1 MRASLRSRDGSCV
14 HHLRY
19 PLTTIGCEGSDILIQ
34 QNPNVER
41 QHAIIEYDE
50 SQGCFVVQDLN
61 SAHGTYIN
69 DCRVQNAAVRL
80 APGDV
85 VRFGYRNAGFDF
97 QVDTASPFLYP
108 SLSLSNPW
116 ESYRQHALSTP
127 MASISSANV
136 TSLPYINTVAPVS
149 CESSQLYPNSQ
160 STVSLPAAS
169 VGSASDLKL
178 TSELKTN
185 VMPHPPLRSRP
196 TSAGATRICPS
207 SSGGER
213 NARPPVA
220 RVGWVNGT
228 LQSSGEQS
236 VQELQERL
244 LRMGDELSRLAS
256 FEAECHRK
264 DGVIAALRDEV
275 GDFKAAALQ
284 ASSNSLSC
292 RAGGDDH
299 SSINHQLRK
308 QVSQLQVTVQ
318 EKEENEKTSMQK
330 LAMYQ
335 NQLHAKNTE
344 VATLKDQLHSAQS
357 KATALSEKTGSDA
370 STNKIASLRTEIA
383 EKERK
388 IAQITNDN
396 EKLNKQKMQS
406 TTLLNGLQ
414 RENSAKD
421 ALVHQAKREI
431 EKLKKELRE
440 KDATISSMSAK
451 MGKQKAAKEAEKEVQ
466 KVELE
471 LCVTKGKLQTAEK
484 QLKERIKTISELE
497 NELENVRGCVDE
509 GREKD
514 MASQQEL
521 NHAKAQCLDAQ
532 RAEKLHKVDYQQL
545 EKKFDRFR
553 RKVIEY
559 TFSGGF
565 PQTVNRELD
574 DDELLDHL
582 RHLAQEKL
590 SLVEHIKR
598 YEDLQNEE
606 DKEKDFNDSA
616 NELQKHLEG
625 MEKRLGKSGRTCSSL
640 EDELTLVEEFTTHD
654 ALKWFKDFACKM
666 LCNEISWQQ
675 KSEEALRDVTGDC
688 ESFVSVENICR
699 QLRDQKDESR
709 KLKAKIAEME
719 ETHQDVLLK
728 LREDMRREE
737 EKHISRAVAD
747 VRSVEEEKQEALMK
761 DLQQKEQERI
771 KAAVDTERKIMES
784 QYGSVTQLQQSL
796 NDRQRELENHRV
808 ALAKTKNQLEQSKDE
823 LHRAKQAEKY
833 LRSQLQE
840 QSTHQTQQL
849 ARVEHEKE
857 ELKNFREE
865 EIASF
870 KEQTRQHAVTIVA
883 MEERLLRL
891 TRQNKQLQQEAL
903 CAKQSPAGRNRP
915 ISPDKESTRTHFSR
929 KESMSSGRP
938 QSPSKD
944 FKPQTRSVETETV
957 PQTNMEATLKSDVY
971 KLEQL
976 VLLLRREAAQ
986 AKKEA
991 ESQGDV
997 VKGLRRDLAGAT
1009 ARMSDMAGELSDK
1022 QKQKLEHYEEKIKQQ
1037 DTELEEQ
1044 RKQLLQLSA
1053 VVDEQQKEINS
1064 REDKLTEQ
1072 EKALVTQKQSAA
1084 ITGSELDEH
1093 REKLFSEIDPQT
1105 KKIKAIEEED
1115 SKADELHTL
1124 GMRCRGERHELIIAR
1139 QKEALAELRG
1149 RTKTLEKLKPPLP
1162 NHEQALQ
1169 QIVSLKKE
1177 ISELRAKLASQEEDY
1192 HKSEG
1197 EMHTELRVRREQASS
1212 SFAETEMEKGAHRQ
1226 TKEALDLSEK
1236 TYLRLARTLGALLE
1250 IDPVPGCHS
1259 MAHLP
1264 VEERETLEL
1273 ERTKAV
1279 ELMVSKLKEM
1289 YERIERKLQ
1298 LLGSY
1303 EGDLVHLRDSEMVAG
1318 QKTAEAT
1325 GLKMDVRNRQEEI
1338 SYLRTSLSRLRDD
1351 LDQQRRLNVCLK
1363 ERKKFAMDMEE
1374 RDTKNSSHSC
1384 YTDERTRY
1392 KEELNKK
1399 KAAAKL
1405 KRKNYEIESLK
1416 KELLSAD
1423 KELNDTAVKL
1433 QLLESSRNHS
1443 ARQTAS
1449 VDSASLDFDE

>member
-116 ESYRQHALSTP
+116 ESYRQHALSSP

-344 VATLKDQLHSAQS
+344 VATLKDQLHSAQ
-357 KATALSEKTGSDA
+357 
-370 STNKIASLRTEIA
+370 
-383 EKERK
+383 
-388 IAQITNDN
+388 
-396 EKLNKQKMQS
+396 
-406 TTLLNGLQ
+406 

-514 MASQQEL
+514 KASQQEL

-598 YEDLQNEE
+598 YEDLQNEKE
-606 DKEKDFNDSA
+606 AKEKDFNVSA

-640 EDELTLVEEFTTHD
+640 EDELTVVEEFTTHD

-728 LREDMRREE
+728 LREDMMREE

-929 KESMSSGRP
+929 KESMSPGRP

-1093 REKLFSEIDPQT
+1093 KEKLFSEIDPQT
-1105 KKIKAIEEED
+1105 KKIKAIEEEET
-1115 SKADELHTL
+1115 KADELHTL

-1384 YTDERTRY
+1384 YRDERARY

>member
-344 VATLKDQLHSAQS
+344 VATLKDQLHSAQ
-357 KATALSEKTGSDA
+357 
-370 STNKIASLRTEIA
+370 
-383 EKERK
+383 
-388 IAQITNDN
+388 
-396 EKLNKQKMQS
+396 
-406 TTLLNGLQ
+406 

-598 YEDLQNEE
+598 YEDLQNEKE